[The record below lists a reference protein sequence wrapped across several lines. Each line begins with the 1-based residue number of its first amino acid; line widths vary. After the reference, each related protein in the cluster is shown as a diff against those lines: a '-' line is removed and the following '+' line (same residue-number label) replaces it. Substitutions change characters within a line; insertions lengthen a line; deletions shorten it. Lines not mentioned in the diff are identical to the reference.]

1 MKRIVLDNSFL
12 PPRMRLFED
21 SQLRTEKDID
31 SVQNQFSLILDAST
45 ENPFKVA
52 KIKRLVNR
60 ACEIFDVQSISIEEV
75 RHDK

>member
-21 SQLRTEKDID
+21 SQLRAEKDID
-31 SVQNQFSLILDAST
+31 SLQNQFSLILDAST

-75 RHDK
+75 

>member
-21 SQLRTEKDID
+21 SQLRAEKDID

-75 RHDK
+75 